1 MKNYLAKGLLLG
13 LAFLLTAAS
22 PVEEKKTPAPN
33 FILKDLGQATV
44 ELASFKDKKPVVLL
58 FWTTWCPYC
67 LKALRNLGQNMADL
81 DKEGIAV
88 LPINAGEPSAK
99 VSRFAQN
106 NGLTFRIFLDLESSV
121 SEAYNVYGVPVYFL
135 VDKKGYLREVASSF
149 PLEQARILAK
159 EK

>member
-1 MKNYLAKGLLLG
+1 MKDHLVKGLLLG

-22 PVEEKKTPAPN
+22 PVEEKKTLAPN
-33 FILKDLGQATV
+33 FILKDLNQESV
-44 ELASFKDKKPVVLL
+44 ELAGFKGKKPVVLL

-67 LKALRNLGQNMADL
+67 QKALRNLGQSITDL

-88 LPINAGEPSAK
+88 LPVNSGEPSAK
-99 VSRFAQN
+99 VARFVKN
-106 NGLTFRIFLDLESSV
+106 NGLTFRVLLDSESSV

-135 VDKKGYLREVASSF
+135 VDKKGYLRGVSSSF
-149 PLEQARILAK
+149 PLEEVRILAK